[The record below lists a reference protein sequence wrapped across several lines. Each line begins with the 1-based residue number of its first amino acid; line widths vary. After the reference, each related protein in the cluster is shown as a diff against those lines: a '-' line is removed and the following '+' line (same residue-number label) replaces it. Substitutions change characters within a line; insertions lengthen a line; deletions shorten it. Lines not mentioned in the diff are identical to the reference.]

1 MLPVPRCVGG
11 GAGIC
16 YISPHL
22 SHGGPGHCSS
32 VRAGE
37 EGGGRRRRK
46 ERERERDRGERG
58 GRGGE
63 GGGGGG
69 RGGEGAG
76 GGGGRGWSWGL
87 VSLLWMC
94 SALVFS
100 PFLPSCL
107 PSHAPS
113 VFSFSSACL
122 PLCSPPRVK
131 GIPAAFLGSAQTES
145 AAIMD
150 RLMR

>member
-1 MLPVPRCVGG
+1 MLPVSRCVGG
-11 GAGIC
+11 GAGVC
-16 YISPHL
+16 YISSHL

-32 VRAGE
+32 VRAGK
-37 EGGGRRRRK
+37 GGGGGGGEEK
-46 ERERERDRGERG
+46 EGEGEGEGWG

-69 RGGEGAG
+69 RGGEGGG

-113 VFSFSSACL
+113 VFPFSSACL
-122 PLCSPPRVK
+122 PSCSPPRVK

-145 AAIMD
+145 VAIMD